1 MQARETNAGD
11 GIKVVFM
18 AKLTIKFPKKD
29 VYIQASVVLTK
40 GSQLTSGFKE
50 QVTSGYK
57 VNSPT
62 VLKNDG
68 RRIQST
74 QLLC

>member
-11 GIKVVFM
+11 GIKVIFM

-29 VYIQASVVLTK
+29 VQASVVLTK